1 MKATVKITKSV
12 AATATLDGGISATVH
27 ANATSTS
34 ANLQESKAVEIEPS
48 ESAVSSTVLPDS
60 GYDGMQQVDV
70 TVTAIPDDFVGS
82 AVPRKTS
89 ADLTASGA
97 TVTAPSGYYAADA
110 SKAIPNGAFHS
121 GGYLTRNPS
130 ISVASDGTITASV
143 SGGSNLFPIKTS
155 GYLTTDKYFPI
166 TVTGSSTSSLS
177 TEEGKTVTPTESE
190 QTAVAAEKFTTGEIK
205 VGAIPSNYVGSSVP
219 QNDSTD
225 LTVSGDTVTVPSG
238 YYASSA
244 SASVASG
251 SATTPAT
258 TITANP
264 SVSVNASGLVSASV
278 SASQSVTPTV
288 SAGYVSSGTSGTVSV
303 SGSNTLQLTT
313 QSGSTI
319 TPTSSVQTAVPS
331 GTFTTGDVKV
341 DAVPDAVYTQSLDQ
355 RKAYSGSDTFWR
367 VRPKINVTTAGNIP
381 TGEVV
386 GSSGASY
393 YYLDATTVTPSES
406 TQTIGGNAWYMGG
419 AVTVNPIPS
428 QYIIPTGTVS
438 ITSNGTGIDVSQ
450 YATADVSVSA
460 PVTLTKYAIRPDAE
474 KWKTYTYDKKLIAD
488 EVISALPAYNTSAA
502 TTMVAAAELESLTVD
517 HTAYDYWVTM
527 RFITA
532 PVYNTATVAAG
543 RNEYWVA
550 AYQYEGVSIPANTF
564 ATQNG
569 TKYATRTNAIPQA
582 GSFYRL
588 LYWSSTSAVT
598 VYSTATY
605 GFIMTVAAPTITSSA
620 ITIKSPA
627 FAVRNHST
635 YLKTAIYNTITDVR
649 YQYVIEL
656 WRSPK
661 GNLNVDGWSTLQ
673 DTMQVI
679 NCAKSSTGTLS

>member
-12 AATATLDGGISATVH
+12 AATATLDGAISATVNAH
-27 ANATSTS
+27 ATSTS
-34 ANLQESKAVEIEPS
+34 ANLQSEKALSITPTEEAV
-48 ESAVSSTVLPDS
+48 SAVVTPDS
-60 GYDGMQQVDV
+60 GYDGLREVDV
-70 TVTAIPDDFVGS
+70 TVSAIPDDFVGS

-97 TVTAPSGYYAADA
+97 TVTAPSGYYAEDA

-190 QTAVAAEKFTTGEIK
+190 QTAVAAEKFTTGDVK

-225 LTVSGDTVTVPSG
+225 LTVSGDTVTAPSG

-251 SATTPAT
+251 SATTPTT

-264 SVSVNASGLVSASV
+264 SVSVNASGLVSSSV
-278 SASQSVTPTV
+278 SASQSVTPIV
-288 SAGYVSSGTSGTVSV
+288 SEGYVTSGTSGTVSV

-331 GTFTTGDVKV
+331 GTFVTGDVKV

-367 VRPKINVTTAGNIP
+367 VRPVVNVSTAGNIP

-450 YATADVSVSA
+450 YATADVSVSGA
-460 PVTLTKYAIRPDAE
+460 IALVPYAIRPDAE
-474 KWKTYTYDKKLIAD
+474 KWKTYNIDKKFVND
-488 EVISALPAYNTSAA
+488 GVISSLPSYSTSAQ
-502 TTMVAAAELESLTVD
+502 TILNSSQLEALTID

-527 RFITA
+527 RFLATPI
-532 PVYNTATVAAG
+532 YNTSTIAKG

-550 AYQYEGVSIPANTF
+550 AYQYECVSIPPDTF
-564 ATQNG
+564 ETQGGKN
-569 TKYATRTNAIPQA
+569 YATRVNAIPQA
-582 GSFYRL
+582 GAFYRL
-588 LYWSSTSAVT
+588 FYWSSTSAVT
-598 VYSTATY
+598 VYNTATY
-605 GFIMTVAAPTITSSA
+605 GFYMTVTAPTITSSTL
-620 ITIKSPA
+620 TIMAPA
-627 FAVRNHST
+627 FGVRGHNT
-635 YLKTAIYNTITDVR
+635 YLSSSVYSTITDIR
-649 YQYVIEL
+649 YQYVIDVY
-656 WRSPK
+656 RAPK
-661 GNLNVDGWSTLQ
+661 GNLNIDGWSTLQ
-673 DTMQVI
+673 DITQTI
-679 NCAKSSTGTLS
+679 NCAKSSTGKLT